1 MNLADANLALGCRAW
16 ASSSRGDD
24 PSAVTDGLT
33 AGKRWESEWKKDGEW
48 IAVDLKHEFELTRV
62 RLFWENAYAT
72 AFDIEVSANG
82 DNWTQ
87 AASVSDGKGGE
98 EDVALASGTH
108 GRYIRMR
115 EMGRAMPE
123 YGTRLYEMEVYGSR
137 QLSTIIDAIVDE
149 RAYDGVAYDLRG
161 YRVES
166 DAPGIVITASGKRL
180 NR

>member
-16 ASSSRGDD
+16 ASSSRADD

-72 AFDIEVSANG
+72 AFDIEVSADG

-115 EMGRAMPE
+115 ETGRAMPE
-123 YGTRLYEMEVYGSR
+123 YGKP
-137 QLSTIIDAIVDE
+137 I
-149 RAYDGVAYDLRG
+149 
-161 YRVES
+161 
-166 DAPGIVITASGKRL
+166 
-180 NR
+180 